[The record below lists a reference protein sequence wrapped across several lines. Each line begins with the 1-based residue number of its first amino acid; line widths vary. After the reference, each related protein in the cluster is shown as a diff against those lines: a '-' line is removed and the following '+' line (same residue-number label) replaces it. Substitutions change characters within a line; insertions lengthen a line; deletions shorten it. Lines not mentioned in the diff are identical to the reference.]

1 MDYHLRPWHIVTKET
16 ANIMENYASSFW
28 DQLKSNAKEFEVI
41 INLLHQLNHRL
52 RKFGARAALNVD
64 FMDTPLIL
72 KVLQKQ
78 DMNRIY
84 LKKIV
89 TPP

>member
-1 MDYHLRPWHIVTKET
+1 MDYHLRPWRIVTKET

-41 INLLHQLNHRL
+41 INLRHQLNHWL
-52 RKFGARAALNVD
+52 RKFDARMPLNVD
-64 FMDTPLIL
+64 LMDISLTL

-78 DMNRIY
+78 DMNRID
-84 LKKIV
+84 LKIV